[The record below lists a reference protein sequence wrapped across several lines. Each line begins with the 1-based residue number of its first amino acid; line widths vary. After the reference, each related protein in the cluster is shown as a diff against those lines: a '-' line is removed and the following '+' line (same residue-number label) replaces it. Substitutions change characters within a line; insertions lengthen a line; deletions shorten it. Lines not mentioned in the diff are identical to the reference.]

1 MNPVKLT
8 VWLLLLAMLAT
19 DVRAGERGPGKHS
32 GVVVFD
38 RWDGCTLYSGIYVMY
53 ISERV
58 KDKLRKHA
66 GKSVQIDAI
75 KVDQPINPGDGLVTE
90 CAYLGPAP
98 PTMNWISL
106 SGIELRATPSFT
118 NGQLPTVIISVRN
131 HGKKDAKVHSSELA
145 PTLLTKTS
153 GTRRSFVPAD
163 GPSYALITRQAFI
176 VGGTD
181 PRTKGRGITGGR
193 PYFWS
198 IDQGLPRT
206 FTLSPGA
213 ERRIEITFDLPA
225 GEYDF
230 LAGYGGG
237 VHAGMGIAS
246 NLVAFDVSKNREAT
260 PAKIKGR

>member
-1 MNPVKLT
+1 MNPVKLA
-8 VWLLLLAMLAT
+8 VWLLLLSLLAT

-75 KVDQPINPGDGLVTE
+75 KVHQPKNPGDGLITE
-90 CAYLGPAP
+90 FTYLGPAP
-98 PTMNWISL
+98 QTMNWVSL
-106 SGIELRATPSFT
+106 SGVELVATPSST
-118 NGQLPTVIISVRN
+118 KGQPPTVIISVRN
-131 HGKKDAKVHSSELA
+131 RGKRDVKVYSSHLA
-145 PTLLTKTS
+145 PTLLSKTS
-153 GTRRSFVPAD
+153 GGRTSLVAD

-176 VGGTD
+176 GGSG
-181 PRTKGRGITGGR
+181 PRTKGWG
-193 PYFWS
+193 WS

-206 FTLSPGA
+206 FTLAPGA
-213 ERRIEITFDLPA
+213 ERRIRITFDLPA

-237 VHAGMGIAS
+237 VHGGKGIAS
-246 NLVAFDVSKNREAT
+246 NLVAFDVTKDGKANFPT
-260 PAKIKGR
+260 IKGRKQSRSGEHK